1 MKTPKP
7 VITLALTLLSFS
19 LVLADDAVVMPKC
32 GVCAHRGD
40 KQYYPENTVPAF
52 KSAVEKG
59 AQMVE
64 FDVKLTKDGKMVIMH
79 DPTVD
84 RTTNGTGAV
93 ADLTFEEI
101 RNLDAGVKFDPKFAG
116 TKVPTLEEALD
127 CIPNNIWINVHCAPN
142 AVVPAAKLI
151 AEKGRLHQAF
161 LATSLKAGLQAREA
175 VPGIQICNMSRYPD
189 VSRYARETIENK
201 CQFIQLTIPC
211 SAEDAKAMH
220 DAGVK
225 INYFYANTPEAFK
238 KQRADGVDF
247 PLTDKLD
254 MMLELFRNEK

>member
-1 MKTPKP
+1 MKKTIPF
-7 VITLALTLLSFS
+7 IALTLLSFS

-116 TKVPTLEEALD
+116 TKVPTLEESLD
-127 CIPNNIWINVHCAPN
+127 CLPRNVWINVHCAPN

-161 LATSLKAGLQAREA
+161 WRRRSRRGCRREKPSRAFRFATCPDTRTCPDTLERRLKTNA
-175 VPGIQICNMSRYPD
+175 S
-189 VSRYARETIENK
+189 S
-201 CQFIQLTIPC
+201 F
-211 SAEDAKAMH
+211 S
-220 DAGVK
+220 
-225 INYFYANTPEAFK
+225 
-238 KQRADGVDF
+238 
-247 PLTDKLD
+247 
-254 MMLELFRNEK
+254 

>member
-1 MKTPKP
+1 MKTTSLL
-7 VITLALTLLSFS
+7 VLLLSLLSFS
-19 LVLADDAVVMPKC
+19 LVLADDAVVMPTC

-40 KQYYPENTVPAF
+40 KQYYPENTIPAF
-52 KSAVEKG
+52 ESAVRKG
-59 AQMVE
+59 AQMIE
-64 FDVKLTKDGKMVIMH
+64 LDVKLTKDGKMVIMH
-79 DPTVD
+79 DPTVN

-93 ADLTFEEI
+93 AELTFDEI
-101 RNLDAGVKFDPKFAG
+101 RSLDAGVKFDPKFAG

-127 CIPNNIWINVHCAPN
+127 CIPNNIWINVHCAASN
-142 AVVPAAKLI
+142 AAMPAAKLI
-151 AEKGRLHQAF
+151 AEKGKLHQAF
-161 LATSLKAGLQAREA
+161 LATSLKAGLQARET

-211 SAEDAKAMH
+211 SAADAKAMH

-225 INYFYANTPEAFK
+225 INYFYANDPKAFK
-238 KQRADGVDF
+238 KQRSEGVDF

>member
-1 MKTPKP
+1 MMK
-7 VITLALTLLSFS
+7 IFNTLFALSLLSFS
-19 LVLADDAVVMPKC
+19 LVLADDAVVMPTC

-40 KQYYPENTVPAF
+40 KQYYPENTIPAF
-52 KSAVEKG
+52 ESAVRKG
-59 AQMVE
+59 AQMIE
-64 FDVKLTKDGKMVIMH
+64 LDVKL
-79 DPTVD
+79 
-84 RTTNGTGAV
+84 
-93 ADLTFEEI
+93 
-101 RNLDAGVKFDPKFAG
+101 

-127 CIPNNIWINVHCAPN
+127 CIPNNIWINVHSASN
-142 AVVPAAKLI
+142 AAVPAAKLI

-211 SAEDAKAMH
+211 SAADAKAMH

-225 INYFYANTPEAFK
+225 INYFYANDPEAFK

-254 MMLELFRNEK
+254 MALELFRNEK